1 MSRVVVPAALC
12 FSSDSSWRPSR
23 SCRRPRILSIALELR
38 SSRSEIDLLSPHAV
52 GAYIDLSKATLGS
65 HIYRVIADVPAGIE
79 VANSTP
85 RNVELRIRNRP
96 TPESD
101 VQAPPHEAPVA
112 RDPQRRR

>member
-1 MSRVVVPAALC
+1 
-12 FSSDSSWRPSR
+12 
-23 SCRRPRILSIALELR
+23 
-38 SSRSEIDLLSPHAV
+38 V